1 MISREPKTD
10 RRASIVWLVCG
21 FGLLATALCPLPKSW
36 SAARAALDSARST
49 GLNRADRESNAA
61 GYYEGLIGVVGN
73 DGPRGEL
80 AQLLMG
86 KPVEWGRFQA
96 ANVSR
101 QLPGDPLLFELLPNV
116 DRDLF
121 GQRFTTNEHGMRDR
135 SYTIAK
141 PAGVYRIV
149 VLGSSMDMGWGID
162 TESTYVNLLEDWL
175 NAHAAER
182 GLRRR
187 FEVLN
192 FAVAAYSPL
201 QRLESFRRKA
211 AAFQPDLVIYSATM
225 LDPRLL
231 EIQLCDM
238 LSGRIEPRDEFVRRA
253 FAEAGIEPQAL
264 PRDESGKLVN
274 KEAIKTALR
283 AKYWSILDDVLKT
296 LAAECRA
303 RQCGLTMIVIPRVG
317 KADAPDERAEPTAR
331 LHGVA
336 ARHAI
341 PVCDLTD
348 TFDGIDPAR
357 LEIAAWDDHPNAEGH
372 RLLFQAIAHRLI
384 ENQEAY
390 LQLFS
395 DASQ

>member
-1 MISREPKTD
+1 MISREQPSN
-10 RRASIVWLVCG
+10 RGASVAWTLCACA
-21 FGLLATALCPLPKSW
+21 LLATPLAPIPKSW

-49 GLNRADRESNAA
+49 DMNRADRESNAA
-61 GYYEGLIGVVGN
+61 GYYEGLIGAAHS

-80 AQLLMG
+80 AQRLMG
-86 KPVEWGRFQA
+86 RQADWGRFQA

-121 GQRFTTNEHGMRDR
+121 GHRFTTNEHGMRDR
-135 SYTIAK
+135 PYTIAK
-141 PAGVYRIV
+141 PSQTYRIA

-162 TESTYVNLLEDWL
+162 TDSTYVNLLEDWL
-175 NAHAAER
+175 NLHAAKR

-231 EIQLCDM
+231 EIHLCD
-238 LSGRIEPRDEFVRRA
+238 LLTGRIDPGEELVRRA
-253 FAEAGIEPQAL
+253 FAEAGIDPSSL
-264 PRDESGKLVN
+264 PRDANDKIIN
-274 KEAIKTALR
+274 KEAVKSSLR
-283 AKYWSILDDVLKT
+283 SKYWSILDDVLGA
-296 LAAECRA
+296 LAAECRSRQA
-303 RQCGLTMIVIPRVG
+303 RLVMIVIPRVG
-317 KADAPDERAEPTAR
+317 KADAPAERAEPSAR
-331 LHGVA
+331 LRGVA
-336 ARHAI
+336 SRHSI
-341 PVCDLTD
+341 QVCDLTD

-357 LEIAAWDDHPNAEGH
+357 LEIAAWDDHPNVEGH
-372 RLLFQAIAHRLI
+372 RLLFLAITRQLV
-384 ENQEAY
+384 NDRDVY
-390 LQLFS
+390 LQLFT
-395 DASQ
+395 DLP

>member
-253 FAEAGIEPQAL
+253 FAEAGIE
-264 PRDESGKLVN
+264 
-274 KEAIKTALR
+274 
-283 AKYWSILDDVLKT
+283 
-296 LAAECRA
+296 
-303 RQCGLTMIVIPRVG
+303 
-317 KADAPDERAEPTAR
+317 
-331 LHGVA
+331 
-336 ARHAI
+336 
-341 PVCDLTD
+341 
-348 TFDGIDPAR
+348 
-357 LEIAAWDDHPNAEGH
+357 
-372 RLLFQAIAHRLI
+372 
-384 ENQEAY
+384 
-390 LQLFS
+390 
-395 DASQ
+395 